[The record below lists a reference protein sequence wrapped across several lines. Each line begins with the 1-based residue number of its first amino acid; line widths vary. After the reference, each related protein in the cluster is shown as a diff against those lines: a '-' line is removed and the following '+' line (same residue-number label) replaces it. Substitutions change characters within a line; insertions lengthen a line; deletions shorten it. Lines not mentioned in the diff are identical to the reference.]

1 MRIVSFLLDAV
12 ILVHVVAGFV
22 GLVAF
27 WIPVFARKGGRA
39 HVRAGRVYAY
49 AAYVVTLSAV
59 TVSAWRIASYA
70 HQGVG
75 LAERPDLYG
84 MAVFLGYLGVVTFA
98 NVRQGVRVLATRRA
112 PGSIRTTFHLG
123 LAWACLA
130 CSAGV
135 TALAVAVWSD
145 ASPILMGLSPVGFFT
160 GSNLL
165 RYMRNPGARP
175 MGWLYSHL
183 GSMLGG
189 GIAFHTAFAVFGVQ
203 RLITYELTGPLAVLP
218 WLLPTIVGVPAI
230 IAWQR
235 RYRRRVPAPSP
246 PRGPID

>member
-12 ILVHVVAGFV
+12 ILVHVAAGFV

-59 TVSAWRIASYA
+59 VTSAGRIGSYA

-84 MAVFLGYLGVVTFA
+84 MAIFLGYLGVVTFA

-112 PGSIRTTFHLG
+112 PETLRTPFHLG
-123 LAWACLA
+123 LAWACIA
-130 CSAGV
+130 CSSGV
-135 TALAVAVWSD
+135 VVLAVVVWSD
-145 ASPILMGLSPVGFFT
+145 ASPILLGLSPVGFIT
-160 GSNLL
+160 ASNML
-165 RYMRNPGARP
+165 RVMRNPGSPP

-203 RLITYELTGPLAVLP
+203 RVIAFELPGPLAVLP
-218 WLLPTIVGVPAI
+218 WLLPTIVGVPVI
-230 IAWQR
+230 IVWSR
-235 RYRRRVPAPSP
+235 HYRRKFS
-246 PRGPID
+246 RG